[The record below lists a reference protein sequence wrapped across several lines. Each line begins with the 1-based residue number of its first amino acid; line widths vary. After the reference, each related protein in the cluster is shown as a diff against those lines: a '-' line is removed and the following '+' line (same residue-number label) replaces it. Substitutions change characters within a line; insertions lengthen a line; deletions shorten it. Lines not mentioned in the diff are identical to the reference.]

1 MISLE
6 EQVRI
11 AVDYVRNI
19 GKGGIDEEY
28 IAEDMCAW
36 SISSHWMP
44 RATYWPRLKHV
55 KAIFTTPLEMTID
68 TTTAQ
73 PGRVVVQAR
82 SRGVLYTG
90 EEYTNEYLFLIEFN
104 EQGKI
109 RHAREFFDPV
119 RLRTILMPALLKY
132 EEGLGKQAGAGDQT
146 I

>member
-1 MISLE
+1 MQSVE

-19 GKGGIDEEY
+19 GNGGIDEKY
-28 IAEDMCAW
+28 LADDMCAW

-44 RATYWPRLKHV
+44 RASYWPRLKHV
-55 KAIFTTPLEMTID
+55 KAIFTIPLEMTID

-90 EEYTNEYLFLIEFN
+90 DEYTNEYLFLIEFN

-132 EEGLGKQAGAGDQT
+132 EEELANQEGEADQT

>member
-1 MISLE
+1 MQSLE
-6 EQVRI
+6 GQVRI
-11 AVDYVRNI
+11 AVDYVRHI
-19 GKGGIDEEY
+19 GTGGIDEKY
-28 IAEDMCAW
+28 LADDMCAW

-90 EEYTNEYLFLIEFN
+90 EEYTNHYLFLIEFN
-104 EQGKI
+104 EQGQI
-109 RHAREFFDPV
+109 RHVREFFDPV

-132 EEGLGKQAGAGDQT
+132 EEKLKGAREAS
-146 I
+146 